1 MNKYEQLI
9 EHIINDNEQAAKELF
24 HQIVVEKSRDIYE
37 SLMDEEQG
45 VGQAQGFVQD
55 ITQQDNAASD
65 QGLGEDDEEAGK
77 IELDGDDDDEF
88 GDEETFGGGA
98 MDNMGNEHSEHGN
111 IKSKIDELSAQL
123 EELKDMLGGDDDKF
137 VDEETF
143 GGADMDNMGN
153 EHSEHGNIESK
164 IDELSAQLEEL
175 KAMLG
180 GEEEPAMDNMG
191 GEEPA
196 MDSDFD
202 SDDMD
207 SKDDG
212 FGKSEEIA
220 VEGKKG
226 KNPFAKSGSGK
237 SGSGKSIAG
246 KSGSGMKE
254 SYKKTDVEI
263 MKEYVDKIGEIYKGD
278 QNSPSGKMAGTGDKS
293 EQQGEK
299 NIKSVVRG
307 QGPKFDG
314 ETASNIVNGGAEQAP
329 DNKPIP
335 EPKNE
340 YAKKRGELPGAG
352 SFQNVPGGNAGKTG
366 FKTKESAK
374 TAEGSTTDGSVP
386 VNKKSEIGGK
396 VR

>member
-37 SLMDEEQG
+37 SLMDEEMG
-45 VGQAQGFVQD
+45 GGQAQGYVQA

-77 IELDGDDDDEF
+77 IELDDMDSDDDEF
-88 GDEETFGGGA
+88 GDEETFGGDDG
-98 MDNMGNEHSEHGN
+98 DDHTE
-111 IKSKIDELSAQL
+111 IVSKIDDLEAQL
-123 EELKDMLGGDDDKF
+123 AELKDMLSGGNVAGNMD
-137 VDEETF
+137 
-143 GGADMDNMGN
+143 DMDDMDG
-153 EHSEHGNIESK
+153 K
-164 IDELSAQLEEL
+164 
-175 KAMLG
+175 K
-180 GEEEPAMDNMG
+180 PAMDNMG
-191 GEEPA
+191 GKEPA

-202 SDDMD
+202 SDDMY
-207 SKDDG
+207 SNDDG

-226 KNPFAKSGSGK
+226 KNPFAKSGS
-237 SGSGKSIAG
+237 G

-314 ETASNIVNGGAEQAP
+314 ETAGNIVNGGAEQAP

>member
-37 SLMDEEQG
+37 SLMDEEMG
-45 VGQAQGFVQD
+45 GGQAQGFVQD

-65 QGLGEDDEEAGK
+65 QGLGEDDEEAGE
-77 IELDGDDDDEF
+77 IELDGGDDDEF
-88 GDEETFGGGA
+88 GDEETFGG
-98 MDNMGNEHSEHGN
+98 D
-111 IKSKIDELSAQL
+111 
-123 EELKDMLGGDDDKF
+123 
-137 VDEETF
+137 
-143 GGADMDNMGN
+143 DMDNMGD
-153 EHSEHGNIESK
+153 EHGEHGEIEAK

-180 GEEEPAMDNMG
+180 G
-191 GEEPA
+191 GEEPGMDDMDSDEPS

-202 SDDMD
+202 MEEPAMGGHDDHEE
-207 SKDDG
+207 G
-212 FGKSEEIA
+212 FGESEEIA
-220 VEGKKG
+220 VEG

-237 SGSGKSIAG
+237 SGSGSGTSGSG
-246 KSGSGMKE
+246 KSGSGKSGSGKME

-263 MKEYVDKIGEIYKGD
+263 MKEYVDKIGEIYKQEPATGE
-278 QNSPSGKMAGTGDKS
+278 GKTVGTGSDAPTVNTK
-293 EQQGEK
+293 G
-299 NIKSVVRG
+299 VVRG

-329 DNKPIP
+329 DNKAIP

-340 YAKKRGELPGAG
+340 YAKKRGDLPGAG
-352 SFQNVPGGNAGKTG
+352 SFKNVPGGNAGKTS

-374 TAEGSTTDGSVP
+374 TAEGSTTEGSVP
-386 VNKKSEIGGK
+386 VNKNSEIGGK

>member
-37 SLMDEEQG
+37 SLMDEEMG
-45 VGQAQGFVQD
+45 GNQAQSFVQD
-55 ITQQDNAASD
+55 ITQQDDAA
-65 QGLGEDDEEAGK
+65 QEHGLGEDDEEAGE
-77 IELDGDDDDEF
+77 IELDGGDDDF
-88 GDEETFGGGA
+88 GDEETFGGDDT
-98 MDNMGNEHSEHGN
+98 DNEHGEHSE
-111 IKSKIDELSAQL
+111 
-123 EELKDMLGGDDDKF
+123 
-137 VDEETF
+137 
-143 GGADMDNMGN
+143 
-153 EHSEHGNIESK
+153 IESK

-180 GEEEPAMDNMG
+180 GEEEHGMGNMDSD
-191 GEEPA
+191 EPS

-202 SDDMD
+202 SEEPEMD
-207 SKDDG
+207 SDEHG
-212 FGKSEEIA
+212 FGESEEIA
-220 VEGKKG
+220 VEG

-237 SGSGKSIAG
+237 SGSGKSGSGMSGSGKSGSG

-254 SYKKTDVEI
+254 SYRKTDVEI
-263 MKEYVDKIGEIYKGD
+263 MKEYVDKIGEIYKQEPATGE
-278 QNSPSGKMAGTGDKS
+278 GKTVGTGGDAPTVNTK
-293 EQQGEK
+293 G
-299 NIKSVVRG
+299 VVRG

-314 ETASNIVNGGAEQAP
+314 ETAGNIVNGGSEQAP
-329 DNKPIP
+329 DNKAIP

-340 YAKKRGELPGAG
+340 YAKKRGDLPGAG
-352 SFQNVPGGNAGKTG
+352 SFKNVPGGDAGKTS

>member
-37 SLMDEEQG
+37 SLMDEEMG
-45 VGQAQGFVQD
+45 GNQAQGYVQD
-55 ITQQDNAASD
+55 ITQQDDAAQD
-65 QGLGEDDEEAGK
+65 HGLGEDDEEAGE
-77 IELDGDDDDEF
+77 IELDGGDDDEF
-88 GDEETFGGGA
+88 GDEETFGG
-98 MDNMGNEHSEHGN
+98 D
-111 IKSKIDELSAQL
+111 
-123 EELKDMLGGDDDKF
+123 
-137 VDEETF
+137 
-143 GGADMDNMGN
+143 DMDNMGD
-153 EHSEHGNIESK
+153 EHGEHGEIEAK

-180 GEEEPAMDNMG
+180 GQEESGMDDMDSDEPS
-191 GEEPA
+191 

-202 SDDMD
+202 MEEPAMGGHDDHEE
-207 SKDDG
+207 G
-212 FGKSEEIA
+212 FGESEEIA
-220 VEGKKG
+220 VEG

-237 SGSGKSIAG
+237 SGSGSGTSGSG
-246 KSGSGMKE
+246 KSGSGKSGSGKME

-263 MKEYVDKIGEIYKGD
+263 MKEYVDKIGEIYKQEPATGE
-278 QNSPSGKMAGTGDKS
+278 GKTVGTGGDAPTVNTK
-293 EQQGEK
+293 G
-299 NIKSVVRG
+299 VVRG

-314 ETASNIVNGGAEQAP
+314 ETAGNIVNGGAEQAP
-329 DNKPIP
+329 DNKAIP

-340 YAKKRGELPGAG
+340 YAKKRGDLPGAG
-352 SFQNVPGGNAGKTG
+352 SFKNVPGGNAGKTS